1 MNTTI
6 VSEYDDNEIVNHSSN
21 QHIDSVLAARL
32 SRRSALKGGVGATT
46 AALLGGV
53 SLSACGGGSDDDET
67 PAPEPIR
74 LNFNA
79 VAKSNADLVTV
90 PEGYQVS
97 ILHALGDPIHYGDES
112 WKDDGSET
120 AES

>member
-46 AALLGGV
+46 AAPTGPPVVTRSSGTTI
-53 SLSACGGGSDDDET
+53 SGS
-67 PAPEPIR
+67 PGW
-74 LNFNA
+74 
-79 VAKSNADLVTV
+79 S
-90 PEGYQVS
+90 S
-97 ILHALGDPIHYGDES
+97 
-112 WKDDGSET
+112 
-120 AES
+120 